1 MKTLSH
7 KERLKLL
14 LEGKEIDRPPISF
27 WRHFYH
33 LETNP
38 KGLAKAIID
47 FQKKFD
53 WDFIKVNPRASYHTE
68 GWGVKVK
75 FSKDF
80 LKKPQVIKHPIKKT
94 LGWGKINYLSPNQ
107 GALGEQLEALKIIKK
122 EFGDDVFIVMTV
134 FSPLSMAGDLVS
146 SEKQLLNDLKA
157 HPQTIHRALEII
169 SKTFADFALQC
180 LKSGADGIFFATT
193 QWASFDLLTEKEYLE
208 FGKPYDL
215 RVLNK
220 IKDVEFNILHVCG
233 KNNMLHLFRDYPV
246 SVVNWDATDST
257 NLSLKDGAKILNKVV
272 LDGIDHKNLLKNGKP
287 DEIKKEI
294 KKTIESHRDIRL
306 ILGPGCAIPPEVA
319 EANLK
324 AAREAVDEFR
334 GIKGIC

>member
-27 WRHFYH
+27 WRHFYP

-38 KGLAKAIID
+38 FDLARAMID

-75 FSKDF
+75 YSNDV
-80 LKKPQVIKHPIKKT
+80 LKKPQVKEYPIKKT
-94 LGWGKINYLSPNQ
+94 LDWEKISYLSPNK
-107 GALGEQLEALKIIKK
+107 GALGEQLEALRIIKR
-122 EFGDDVFIVMTV
+122 EFGEEVFIVMTV
-134 FSPLSMAGDLVS
+134 FSPLSVAGDLVS
-146 SEKQLLNDLKA
+146 SEKKLLNDIMVY
-157 HPQTIHRALEII
+157 PQIIHRVLGII
-169 SKTFADFALQC
+169 SKTFGDFVLEC
-180 LKSGADGIFFATT
+180 FKSGAAGIFFATT
-193 QWASFDLLTEKEYLE
+193 QWASLDLLTEKEYLE
-208 FGKPYDL
+208 FGKLYDL
-215 RVLNK
+215 QVLNR
-220 IKDVEFNILHVCG
+220 IKDREFNILHVCG
-233 KNNMLHLFRDYPV
+233 GNNMLSLFSDYPV
-246 SVVNWDATDST
+246 SIVNWDATDPT
-257 NLSLKDGAKILNKVV
+257 NLNLKKGAKILNKVI
-272 LDGIDHKNLLKNGKP
+272 LGGTDHNNLLKNGKP

-294 KKTIESHRDIRL
+294 KRTIESHRDIRF
-306 ILGPGCAIPPEVA
+306 ILGPGCAISPEVS

-334 GIKGIC
+334 